1 MSLLKNNFKN
11 QKRGVILL
19 EFNIGDTIVYPNQ
32 GVGVIELIEEKEF
45 KGRKEKYY
53 KIHLINNTMILSLPL
68 SRVKASNMRLIS
80 DADTLDS
87 KLNHIKDYVNKVEE
101 LAKINYKERN
111 EIYSNKVK
119 SGRLEDLLE
128 IISNL
133 TVLKTIHNLNSMEK
147 MILRNTKKIL
157 IDEIAQSK
165 RISIDEAT
173 YILDLS
179 MSS

>member
-1 MSLLKNNFKN
+1 MFYWN
-11 QKRGVILL
+11 
-19 EFNIGDTIVYPNQ
+19 
-32 GVGVIELIEEKEF
+32 
-45 KGRKEKYY
+45 
-53 KIHLINNTMILSLPL
+53 
-68 SRVKASNMRLIS
+68 
-80 DADTLDS
+80 
-87 KLNHIKDYVNKVEE
+87 
-101 LAKINYKERN
+101 
-111 EIYSNKVK
+111 IYSNKVK

-179 MSS
+179 MSSWKLYRIFLYIWRY